1 MDSRERDLHSRLAI
15 CLRQS
20 AGVMAVLNAARAC
33 ALPDWRLFSGAVY
46 QTLWNS
52 QTGRPADYG
61 ILDYDIGYFDRDTS
75 ESTESVWSRRL
86 AALLPEAFRDKV
98 EAANQARVHLWFE
111 AQFGRP
117 YPPLANTDEALT
129 RSLATAHAIG
139 VRLEPDD
146 SISIAAPFGLE
157 DAFGMILRPTADV
170 LAGEAFR
177 AKAKDVTLRW
187 PEVKVL

>member
-1 MDSRERDLHSRLAI
+1 MNPLEHELHSRLAN

-20 AGVMAVLNAARAC
+20 SGVMAVLNAARAA

-61 ILDYDIGYFDRDTS
+61 ICDYDIGYFYHDTS
-75 ESTESVWSRRL
+75 ESAESVWSSRL
-86 AALLPEAFRDKV
+86 AALLPKV
-98 EAANQARVHLWFE
+98 LRGKVDAANQARVHMWFE
-111 AQFGRP
+111 AHFGRS

-139 VRLEPDD
+139 VRLESDD

-157 DAFGMILRPTADV
+157 DAFGMVLRPTADV